1 MRTNRDRKGFTLL
14 EVMLASVMGAFIA
27 LVAIGTLQTVTAA
40 KERIEANTT
49 CADELRFAA
58 DMVHDDLV
66 NLYRD
71 TDAAK
76 VKLVGILE
84 DAGDGITMNLT
95 MHVVGT
101 AKARSTQPEGDLYEV
116 QYFLHIE
123 EEKSALMRRWCPIVG
138 IEDDTQ
144 TQGGILTVIA
154 ENIVGFDMRFFDGSE
169 WQIEWPSELNSLPH
183 LVEVILTA
191 HTGGDEEKPLVMAR
205 NFIVS
210 FPRLAEQVQSGSA
223 VTAEEESE

>member
-1 MRTNRDRKGFTLL
+1 VRTNRDRKGFTLL

>member
-1 MRTNRDRKGFTLL
+1 
-14 EVMLASVMGAFIA
+14 MLASVMGAFIA

-116 QYFLHIE
+116 QYFLHTE